1 MTSFETLRLFFIH
14 IHTLTRCL
22 HAGQTSP
29 PTSGLPPFPRTGP
42 LDYNARIA
50 ANEEVLKKIEL
61 QMQEK
66 EKMKGVK
73 IGLT

>member
-1 MTSFETLRLFFIH
+1 MQKIAHE
-14 IHTLTRCL
+14 
-22 HAGQTSP
+22 QTEELSQYEKE
-29 PTSGLPPFPRTGP
+29 SK
-42 LDYNARIA
+42 ARMA
-50 ANEEVLKKIEL
+50 ANEEELKKIEL